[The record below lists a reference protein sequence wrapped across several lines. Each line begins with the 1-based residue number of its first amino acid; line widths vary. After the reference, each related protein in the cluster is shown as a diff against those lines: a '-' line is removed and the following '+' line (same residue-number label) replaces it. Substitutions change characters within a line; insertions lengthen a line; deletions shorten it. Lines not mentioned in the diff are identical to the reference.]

1 MNFFESFHFNEVKSS
16 VSKSQNPTE
25 ATVYIDYGFDFL
37 RIFTMGRHLSADSR
51 KRSCCV

>member
-1 MNFFESFHFNEVKSS
+1 VNFFESFHFKEVKSS
-16 VSKSQNPTE
+16 FSKSQKPTE

-37 RIFTMGRHLSADSR
+37 RMFTMGRQLSADSR